1 MSITHFLTS
10 FVTHYGVAALFVT
23 LTLETLGAPL
33 PGESAILISSGLAA
47 RGELS
52 PYGVAIAAFLGAVL
66 GDNIGYFIGRKFGRP
81 VIIRPTFSK

>member
-1 MSITHFLTS
+1 MTS